1 MRTVSGKLLLLI
13 LFSAVAYAQVP
24 SGNVFVGYSY
34 LNVDTNNSVAR
45 RANLNGWEGSVEGKV
60 LPFLGVVG
68 DFSGNY
74 GRQSVAVECPVTVAV
89 GGNCPSTFDA
99 RTYSGLFGPRVSVS
113 VKGVRPFAHV
123 LIGFSESNLSA
134 SGSSKSSTSFAA
146 AVGGGADFR
155 IIRFAAW
162 RVQADIIHTAWFHN
176 TQINARVSTGLVLR
190 F

>member
-1 MRTVSGKLLLLI
+1 MAAPSTQHLILTYSPKIEFFDWRVMRTVSGKLLLLI

-45 RANLNGWEGSVEGKV
+45 RANLNGWEGSVEGKI
-60 LPFLGVVG
+60 LPFIGVVG

-99 RTYSGLFGPRVSVS
+99 RTYSGLSGPRVSVS
-113 VKGVRPFAHV
+113 VGAFAHS
-123 LIGFSESNLSA
+123 LTCSLGFPKA
-134 SGSSKSSTSFAA
+134 T
-146 AVGGGADFR
+146 
-155 IIRFAAW
+155 
-162 RVQADIIHTAWFHN
+162 
-176 TQINARVSTGLVLR
+176 
-190 F
+190 